1 MGKRFL
7 DLHVHS
13 SNSNGANNRADLESH
28 AQALGT
34 EILYCDGN
42 STEDGLEIS
51 FGSRS
56 DLKKRNKSALYRI
69 LKPLSKDAQNAAVRT
84 KHSIIRVRLT
94 PTLAKLMQ
102 KNNCAIEVCLS
113 SLIGSKGI
121 QRIRAIK
128 EIKLNLKYVRKYGV
142 AMVTTTG
149 AKSVYGLRSP
159 YQVYELLKVLGFTE
173 DEAKTAM
180 YENPRRIVG
189 YGREKLEKK
198 RVSEQVRII

>member
-13 SNSNGANNRADLESH
+13 SPSNGANSRTDLERH
-28 AQALGT
+28 TQALGT
-34 EILYCDGN
+34 EIRYCDGK

-51 FGSRS
+51 FDTKSN
-56 DLKKRNKSALYRI
+56 LKKGKKSALFLI
-69 LKPLSKDAQNAAVRT
+69 LKPLSKDSETAAVRI
-84 KHSIIRVRLT
+84 KHSIIRARLT

-113 SLIGSKGI
+113 PLIGSKGI

-128 EIKLNLKYVRKYGV
+128 EIKSNLKYARKYNV

-149 AKSVYGLRSP
+149 AKSIYGLRSP
-159 YQVYELLKVLGFTE
+159 HQVYELLRVLGFTE
-173 DEAKTAM
+173 DEANSSM
-180 YENPRRIVG
+180 NESPRRIVG
-189 YGREKLEKK
+189 YGMDKLEKK
-198 RVSEQVRII
+198 MVSEHVRII